1 MAGFSKSR
9 DGPCWSCFFHG
20 NGKEI
25 TGLEELCLLTALL
38 GFNPYPEIPLAL
50 WSKNGV
56 KTENCRAWPYWQ
68 LCNFFNFFFFFSP
81 RKRVYIPSLQP
92 HQVEKVARSP
102 QGAGSPMCHCPAGV
116 TLGTSWSC
124 VRKNALTYKHAKIWD
139 LLWFHYISFLF
150 LGSCGAPTGSSW
162 P

>member
-56 KTENCRAWPYWQ
+56 KTAGLGPIGSCAI
-68 LCNFFNFFFFFSP
+68 FFLFIFFSPP

-124 VRKNALTYKHAKIWD
+124 IRKNALTYKHAKIWD
-139 LLWFHYISFLF
+139 LLWFHYTSFLF